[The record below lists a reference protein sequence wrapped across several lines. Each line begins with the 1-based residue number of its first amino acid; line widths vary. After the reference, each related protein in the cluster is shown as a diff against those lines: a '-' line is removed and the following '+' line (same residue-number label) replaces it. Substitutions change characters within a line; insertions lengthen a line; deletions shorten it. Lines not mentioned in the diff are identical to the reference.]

1 MIQYGMDRKDLLYVM
16 SRLKGVE
23 EKAPRVIKNALNHTA
38 KKARK
43 ELAAGAQA
51 SYTVKSGGFNSRMK
65 VKNATMRNPTAVIWV
80 KDRTLTIGRF
90 HTSAPKSGGKADIVR
105 AGLKPLTLPLGGSKK
120 KKNRAGGVKRSL
132 KMLKAPLRSLKKLVR
147 NNKDEG
153 KFAKAFKRKG
163 LIMQR
168 ETGERYPV
176 KVLRSVSV
184 PKMMEKV
191 YKGERGIRG
200 ALEPVLGKTLYEEV
214 ETEIKKVIE

>member
-1 MIQYGMDRKDLLYVM
+1 MIQYGMDRKDLMYVQGKL
-16 SRLKGVE
+16 RGAE

-43 ELAAGAQA
+43 DLAAGVQA
-51 SYTVKSGGFNSRMK
+51 AYTVKSGGFNSRMK
-65 VKNATMRNPTAVIWV
+65 VKNATVRNPSAVIWV
-80 KDRTLTIGRF
+80 KDKTLTIGRF
-90 HTSAPKSGGKADIVR
+90 HTSVPKSGGKADIVR
-105 AGLKPLTLPLGGSKK
+105 AGLKPLTLPLGKK
-120 KKNRAGGVKRSL
+120 KKKKGKAGTIKRAL
-132 KMLKAPLRSLKKLVR
+132 KMMKAPLRSLKKIAR
-147 NNKDEG
+147 SDKDEG

-200 ALEPVLGKTLYEEV
+200 ALGPMLGKTLYEEV
-214 ETEIKKVIE
+214 EAEIKKVI